1 MAERVQVSSKKLWS
15 DQEVLIL
22 RTMFPSASCYECLQA
37 LPGRS
42 WSAIQN
48 MGRYL
53 SIERRASVRGV
64 AKCVMCGE
72 VRQVGR
78 SCAKYPGFC
87 RDCADKQRRP
97 NRFKVEAET
106 TDRSLEEMRQA
117 AQRYASADIL
127 PEIADLF
134 RLEQTII
141 QQLEALRIRGNYHG
155 KSLSNREAV

>member
-1 MAERVQVSSKKLWS
+1 
-15 DQEVLIL
+15 
-22 RTMFPSASCYECLQA
+22 
-37 LPGRS
+37 
-42 WSAIQN
+42 

-53 SIERRASVRGV
+53 SIERRAAVRGV
-64 AKCVMCGE
+64 SKCLCCGE

-87 RDCADKQRRP
+87 RECADKQRRP

-127 PEIADLF
+127 PEIAELC
-134 RLEQTII
+134 RVEQTILK
-141 QQLEALRIRGNYHG
+141 QLTALRYQQ
-155 KSLSNREAV
+155 REKHYDEEKQVDRKMTA